1 MHQEYTIRIINR
13 TLEQNP
19 ISTISG
25 LSKQKK
31 LSKSS
36 RKRLIRYSI
45 LAANVV
51 LLIAV
56 LGFVVSSPDS
66 SASTNSS
73 IVTSNDT
80 TASASA
86 LDEISSADIAVHVA
100 NLTKLY
106 EAPAVTNNA
115 DTVNAQLAVTPA
127 DDTVV
132 AKPQVVATTL
142 KSYKDIQSYV
152 TVSGDTI
159 PSIAAKFGVTSDT
172 IRWSNGLQ
180 GDNVTVGR
188 ALLIAPVNGIVYIV
202 KAGDTIDSVASKYK
216 ANKEQLIADNDAEA
230 TGLVPGTK
238 ILIRDGS
245 VAPVVAARSSYSAGF
260 SWGGG
265 VAVYGANGYD
275 YGYCTWYAA
284 NKRAAIG
291 RPVPSNL
298 GNASTWKVL
307 AQRAGFA
314 VGSVPQSGAVIWTPP
329 RDYYGHVG
337 FVEAVNPDGSVLV
350 SEMNTAGFAVRSTK
364 TLSAA
369 EAARYSYIY

>member
-1 MHQEYTIRIINR
+1 MHQEHTIRINNR
-13 TLEQNP
+13 ALSQNVVSN
-19 ISTISG
+19 ISDLT
-25 LSKQKK
+25 KQKK

-45 LAANVV
+45 LVANI
-51 LLIAV
+51 LLLVGVI
-56 LGFVVSSPDS
+56 GFVVGSPNS
-66 SASTNSS
+66 GASTNNS
-73 IVTSNDT
+73 IVSSEDS

-86 LDEISSADIAVHVA
+86 LDQLSSADIAVHVA
-100 NLTKLY
+100 RLANMP
-106 EAPAVTNNA
+106 EASAVTNNA

-132 AKPQVVATTL
+132 AKPQVVATSL
-142 KSYKDIQSYV
+142 KSYKDIQTYV

-180 GDNVTVGR
+180 GDNVTVGK
-188 ALLIAPVNGIVYIV
+188 ALLIAPVNGIVYVV
-202 KAGDTIDSVASKYK
+202 KSGDTIDSVAAKYK
-216 ANKEQLIADNDAEA
+216 ANKEQLIADNDAE
-230 TGLVPGTK
+230 TGGLRVGSR

-245 VAPVVAARSSYSAGF
+245 VAPVAVARTASFGSGF
-260 SWGGG
+260 AWGGG
-265 VAVYGANGYD
+265 AVYGSNGYD

-284 NKRAAIG
+284 NKRAQIG

-337 FVEAVNPDGSVLV
+337 FVETVYPDGSVLV
-350 SEMNTAGFAVRSTK
+350 SEMNVSGWAVRSTK
-364 TLSAA
+364 TLSPA